1 MNEQMVYGGAIFMPI
16 ANGSGV
22 YTNYRVEKS
31 QLPLFALDPS
41 RICNRAWYWLRDV
54 VTASG
59 FANIGNYGDARSDGA
74 GYSGGVRPAF
84 CIS

>member
-16 ANGSGV
+16 ANGPGV

-54 VTASG
+54 VTGSL
-59 FANIGNYGDARSDGA
+59 FANIGYFGSAYYYYA
-74 GYSGGVRPAF
+74 GYSCGVRPAF

>member
-54 VTASG
+54 VTASH
-59 FANIGNYGDARSDGA
+59 FAHIGTDGGA
-74 GYSGGVRPAF
+74 GCSRASFSHGVRPAF